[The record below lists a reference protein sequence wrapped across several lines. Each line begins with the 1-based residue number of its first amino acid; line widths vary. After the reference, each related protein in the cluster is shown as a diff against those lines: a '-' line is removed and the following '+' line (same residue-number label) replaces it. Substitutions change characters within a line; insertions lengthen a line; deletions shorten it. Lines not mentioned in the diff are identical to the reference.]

1 MRLEE
6 RRTIVFVLVAGVIG
20 AVLFMPSVYFLGLWL
35 APPRP
40 VPEARPAPALLR
52 EAIWAR
58 ADGGPATELRPVN
71 PINFVQHRVCRAL
84 AARQDDPKLRVERRT
99 ECLKQLPAIQAVD
112 YLSDLHMRD
121 HQLEARSFRMGIS
134 QFATAVWLTR
144 SWTKES
150 LLDTLAAR
158 GEFGQGWRG
167 VDAASRGFFGRDAAG
182 LTLAQAAFVASRV
195 GDSGSDPWCEPE
207 AATGLRN
214 RVLGRMLES
223 GAIDQ
228 ASFARA
234 RADPLELV
242 TPPGNRPSCGK

>member
-6 RRTIVFVLVAGVIG
+6 RRTIVVVLVAGVIG

-40 VPEARPAPALLR
+40 VPEATPASALLR

-58 ADGGPATELRPVN
+58 ADGGPATGLRPVN

-84 AARQDDPKLRVERRT
+84 AARQDDPKLRSEHRV

-150 LLDTLAAR
+150 LLDTLAVRA
-158 GEFGQGWRG
+158 EFGSGWRG
-167 VDAASRGFFGRDAAG
+167 VDAAARGYFGRAAAE
-182 LTLAQAAFVASRV
+182 LTLPQAATIASRA
-195 GDSGSDPWCEPE
+195 GDPGTDPWCEPE
-207 AATGLRN
+207 VATSMRN
-214 RVLGRMLES
+214 RILDRMRENGVIDES
-223 GAIDQ
+223 AWH
-228 ASFARA
+228 AARSA
-234 RADPLELV
+234 RLELAAA
-242 TPPGNRPSCGK
+242 PPAHRCLQ

>member
-1 MRLEE
+1 M
-6 RRTIVFVLVAGVIG
+6 VFVLVAGVIG

-99 ECLKQLPAIQAVD
+99 ECLKQLPAIPAVD

-167 VDAASRGFFGRDAAG
+167 VDAAARGYFGREAAR
-182 LTLAQAAFVASRV
+182 LTLPQAAMIASRA
-195 GDSGSDPWCEPE
+195 GDPGTDPWCETE
-207 AATGLRN
+207 AATGMRN
-214 RVLGRMLES
+214 RILDRMREN
-223 GAIDQ
+223 GVIDE
-228 ASFARA
+228 AAWHAARSA
-234 RADPLELV
+234 PFELAAA
-242 TPPGNRPSCGK
+242 PPAHRCPR

>member
-6 RRTIVFVLVAGVIG
+6 RRTIVFVLVAGAIG
-20 AVLFMPSVYFLGLWL
+20 ALLLMPSVYFLGLWL

-52 EAIWAR
+52 DAIWAR

-71 PINFVQHRVCRAL
+71 PVNFVQHRVCRAL
-84 AARQDDPKLRVERRT
+84 AARQDDPKLRSERRVD
-99 ECLKQLPAIQAVD
+99 CLKQLPAIQAVD

-121 HQLEARSFRMGIS
+121 HQLETRSFRMGIS

-144 SWTKES
+144 SWTKAS

-167 VDAASRGFFGRDAAG
+167 VEAASRGYFDRAAAE
-182 LTLAQAAFVASRV
+182 LTLPQAAMLAAFV
-195 GDSGSDPWCEPE
+195 GDRGTDPWCEPE
-207 AATGLRN
+207 VATAMRDRILDRLREN
-214 RVLGRMLES
+214 
-223 GAIDQ
+223 GAIDE
-228 ASFARA
+228 AAWHAARSA
-234 RADPLELV
+234 PFQLA
-242 TPPGNRPSCGK
+242 PPPPNHRCPR